1 MISQI
6 WFLPLNLPFKS
17 TYFVL
22 QIYPMSSSSFY
33 GVLQRKFPFSLTYN
47 QDIFFQKI
55 AIFLTDTHNDTIFV
69 LKGYAGTGKT
79 TVISTIV
86 NNLNEINKKYVLL
99 APTGRAAKVISNY
112 SNTPAFTI
120 HKKIYFPK
128 KSSGGGVAFTKQ
140 VNKHKNTIFIV
151 DEASMISDS
160 TLDSGSLLDDLIQYV
175 YSGTNCKM
183 ILLGDTAQL
192 PPVNLDISP
201 ALDIHTL
208 GVHYDKEIEHIEL
221 NEVMRQEE
229 NSGILYNATELREL
243 LKESFITEFR
253 FNVKKFKD
261 IVRLTDGYDIQDA
274 INTAYS
280 NYSIED
286 TAFIVRSNKRANQY
300 NEQIRTRIL
309 FKESELSV
317 GDFLMVVKNNY
328 FWLKETDEA
337 GFIANGDIIEVLEM
351 FGIKELYGFTFARV
365 KIRMVDYPDQKPFE
379 TVLLLDTIKSESP
392 SLTYEESNRLYEE
405 VMKDYEDET
414 TKYKKFQKVKENEYF
429 NALQVKFSYAITC
442 HKSQG
447 GQWNTVFIEQPYLPN
462 GIDRDYIRWLY
473 TAMTRAKNKL
483 YLIGFKD
490 ESFEE

>member
-1 MISQI
+1 MNSSL
-6 WFLPLNLPFKS
+6 FYSL
-17 TYFVL
+17 L
-22 QIYPMSSSSFY
+22 QK
-33 GVLQRKFPFSLTYN
+33 KFPFAPTYK

-55 AIFLTDTHNDTIFV
+55 AIFLTEKDNNTIFV

-86 NNLNEINKKYVLL
+86 NSLLDINKKYVLL
-99 APTGRAAKVISNY
+99 APTGRAAKVIANY
-112 SNTPAFTI
+112 SNKPAFTI

-128 KSSGGGVAFTKQ
+128 KSSGGGVSFTLQ
-140 VNKHKNTIFIV
+140 QNKHTNTIFIV
-151 DEASMISDS
+151 DEASMISDTNS
-160 TLDSGSLLDDLIQYV
+160 DSKLYENGSLLDDLISYV

-201 ALDIHTL
+201 ALDIRTL
-208 GVHYDKEIEHIEL
+208 GMNYNKDVEHIEL
-221 NEVMRQEE
+221 DEVMRQEE
-229 NSGILYNATELREL
+229 NSGILFNATELREL
-243 LKESFITEFR
+243 LKDSFIDEFK
-253 FNVKKFKD
+253 FDLQKFKD

-274 INTAYS
+274 INSAYS

-300 NEQIRTRIL
+300 NEQIRSKIL
-309 FKESELSV
+309 DKENELST

-328 FWLKETDEA
+328 FWLKDSDEA
-337 GFIANGDIIEVLEM
+337 GFIANGDIIEVLEI
-351 FGIKELYGFTFARV
+351 FNIKELYGFNFAKV
-365 KIRMVDYPDQKPFE
+365 KIRMVDYPNQKPFE
-379 TVLLLDTIKSESP
+379 TILLLDTIKSESP
-392 SLTYEESNRLYEE
+392 SLTYEESNRLYQE
-405 VMKDYEDET
+405 VLKDYEGET
-414 TKYKKFQKVKENEYF
+414 KFKQFQKVKANEYF

-447 GQWNTVFIEQPYLPN
+447 GQWNTVFIEQPYLPD
-462 GIDRDYIRWLY
+462 GINRDYIRWLY

-490 ESFEE
+490 DNFVE